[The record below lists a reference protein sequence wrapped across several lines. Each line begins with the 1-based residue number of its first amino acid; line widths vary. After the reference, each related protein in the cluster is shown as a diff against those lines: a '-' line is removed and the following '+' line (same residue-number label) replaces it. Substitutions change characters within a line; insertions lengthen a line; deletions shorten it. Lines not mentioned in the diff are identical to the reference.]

1 MLRRQFLKSA
11 VALGASGSVID
22 AGLNGAR
29 AQRRGTEL
37 IILGGYAPAE
47 SSFGRGLDLI
57 GERLE
62 ARFGDAAEVRYVYNV
77 IDIGYPAGNSLLW
90 LVDTQE
96 R

>member
-11 VALGASGSVID
+11 VALGAGCSVID
-22 AGLNGAR
+22 AGLNVAR

-57 GERLE
+57 GERLKL
-62 ARFGDAAEVRYVYNV
+62 RFGDAVGVRYVYNV
-77 IDIGYPAGNSLLW
+77 IDIGYNSG
-90 LVDTQE
+90 
-96 R
+96 

>member
-1 MLRRQFLKSA
+1 MLEKPDVTTTVSKKPRG
-11 VALGASGSVID
+11 ALGAGGSVID
-22 AGLNGAR
+22 PGFNGAR

-62 ARFGDAAEVRYVYNV
+62 AR
-77 IDIGYPAGNSLLW
+77 LW
-90 LVDTQE
+90 
-96 R
+96 